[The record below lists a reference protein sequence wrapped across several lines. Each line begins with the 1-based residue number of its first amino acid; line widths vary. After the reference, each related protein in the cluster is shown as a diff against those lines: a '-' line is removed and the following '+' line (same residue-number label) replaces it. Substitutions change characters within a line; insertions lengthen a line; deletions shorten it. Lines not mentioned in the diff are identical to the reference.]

1 MRTKD
6 KAKIKELYER
16 RRGEILDA
24 AGVVFSKNGFAK
36 TTIDQIA
43 SQAGLGKGT
52 VYQYFKSKKEL
63 FLLVG
68 RSGMDKLKDVVLA
81 EIEKEEDSIK
91 QIETAI
97 KTYLLFFEENSNL
110 AGILMHEHGEFKK
123 ETQKRYF
130 EHYYGHIN
138 MMRKIFKTAIK
149 RGLMKDADV
158 DSSNNVLI
166 GMLNG
171 LVYMWQAEG
180 MKYSLT
186 DRTPMVLEIFFTGV
200 LKDEKQRKKYEK
212 AKHC

>member
-6 KAKIKELYER
+6 KAKIKQLVEQ

-24 AGVVFSKNGFAK
+24 ASIVFAKHGFAR

-43 SQAGLGKGT
+43 NKAGLGKGT

-68 RSGMDKLKDVVLA
+68 RNGMDKLRDVVF
-81 EIEKEEDSIK
+81 EGIEKEEDPIR

-97 KTYLLFFEENSNL
+97 KAYLSFFQDNSNL
-110 AGILMHEHGEFKK
+110 AGILMHEQGEFKR

-130 EHYYGHIN
+130 EHYYGHIDI
-138 MMRKIFKTAIK
+138 MRKIFKTAIK
-149 RGLMKDADV
+149 QGLFEDIDV
-158 DSSNNVLI
+158 ENSNYVLI
-166 GMLNG
+166 SMLNG

-186 DRTPMVLEIFFTGV
+186 DKIPMVLRIFFTGV
-200 LKDEKQRKKYEK
+200 MKDGKRRQKYE
-212 AKHC
+212 